1 METESSPLHPLREA
15 AAAQGVHPT
24 DEDLEGVRDFLD
36 RILPALAEI
45 EDRLPA
51 ESPP

>member
-1 METESSPLHPLREA
+1 MDSECSPIERLREA

-24 DEDLEGVRDFLD
+24 DEDLEGVGSFLD

-45 EDRLPA
+45 EERV
-51 ESPP
+51 PPETTP